1 MLENMKYSF
10 NGKHRSLKIIKGLLI
25 VIKGK
30 MKNDIYVLRGT
41 LVAGSAFL
49 HVVVT
54 SDKTRLWHLML
65 GHISEKCLKDLSR
78 QGVLD
83 NDIIKQ

>member
-1 MLENMKYSF
+1 MKYNF
-10 NGKHRSLKIIKGLLI
+10 NGKNKSLKIIKGLLI

-54 SDKTRLWHLML
+54 YDKTRLWHLRL
-65 GHISEKCLKDLSR
+65 GHISETCLKDLSR

-83 NDIIKQ
+83 NDRIKQ